1 MQGQW
6 EETIRVLQLMEAEG
20 IELNLIML
28 NMLMNAFGVAG
39 KYEEALSIYHLIDEM
54 VNFLV
59 LQMPSKIRKLIYFLV
74 CFTFMNI
81 P

>member
-74 CFTFMNI
+74 CVLLS
-81 P
+81 